1 LPHRPAAGYLR
12 AQSMGMEMHTLEVT
26 REFFEKCNELAK
38 VAKVP
43 EVKAR
48 LIRLADDYRR
58 KVEELE
64 RIESES
70 IAPK

>member
-1 LPHRPAAGYLR
+1 MVYLR

-26 REFFEKCNELAK
+26 REFLERCNELAK
-38 VAKVP
+38 IAKIP
-43 EVKAR
+43 EVKIR

-58 KVEELE
+58 KLEELE
-64 RIESES
+64 RIESGS

>member
-1 LPHRPAAGYLR
+1 MVYLR

-26 REFFEKCNELAK
+26 REFLETCNELAK
-38 VAKVP
+38 IAKIP
-43 EVKAR
+43 EVKIR

-58 KVEELE
+58 KLEELE
-64 RIESES
+64 RTESGS